1 MFFFVYFIW
10 SLFTKISFCHF
21 YRVSKKKFGFRNVA
35 EFLLR
40 GVLAVKVRVFWG
52 PEHFYAMTS
61 SLAFVPNVSTL
72 VWTPQL
78 ELSWDYI
85 KSNES
90 KEIMILINETS
101 EILISETLESLLTN
115 VEFVIKDSTITNLTV
130 EDSTTDV
137 TENNPISTLRY
148 SIHNRCWKRQWWIFT
163 WTEVPPNLVTE
174 LSSSPSTSTSSMYL
188 NLPTNKDKIT
198 FRHWESGQLLSAKW
212 KKSRVKVDGT
222 VGVAENFCQRWLHR
236 NHHWMSSANLLN
248 WRRWQQKIYWNRT
261 LKTLAK
267 YTLDFQSW

>member
-1 MFFFVYFIW
+1 MPPKK
-10 SLFTKISFCHF
+10 SL
-21 YRVSKKKFGFRNVA
+21 A
-35 EFLLR
+35 
-40 GVLAVKVRVFWG
+40 
-52 PEHFYAMTS
+52 
-61 SLAFVPNVSTL
+61 LAFVPNVSTL
-72 VWTPQL
+72 VWTLQL

-85 KSNES
+85 KLNES
-90 KEIMILINETS
+90 KEIMSSINETS
-101 EILISETLESLLTN
+101 EIPISETLESLLIN
-115 VEFVIKDSTITNLTV
+115 VEFVIKDSMITNLIV

-137 TENNPISTLRY
+137 TENDHISTLRY

-174 LSSSPSTSTSSMYL
+174 LFSSPSTSSMYL

-222 VGVAENFCQRWLHR
+222 VGVAENFCQRWLGW

-248 WRRWQQKIYWNRT
+248 WRRWQQKIHCRT

-267 YTLDFQSW
+267 FTHVWQFFQSRKRLYNCKCPLVCPSGSKTSQHFKIIILHLI